1 MTTDSNDF
9 LGKGLYEIANF
20 IYEPWKKQETR
31 NYKTIF
37 IGLGVL
43 FSIDTI
49 RIILRNFVN
58 KQQEPI
64 NEFILSSIPYANPFT
79 QIFNLYH
86 FTTNKMQYVYWN
98 LFYQKEYQ
106 KGDEDKSGVTVQTII
121 TKPTETFI
129 SNIIRYIEHPENN
142 SSYTI
147 SYDNEMTFDE
157 NNKPIY
163 AITYNNI
170 EIRFEDVMVK
180 INNMK
185 MLNGK
190 MIGGNELWFTDEM
203 VDEIYGMRSA
213 QYSKQQGVFN
223 AINDC
228 IVELQ
233 YNHYCDTSYRIK
245 ITEILHAK
253 FAYCQNKNAM
263 LSIAFYLLN
272 ICSTNEIDNIP
283 DKNKQVAFAI
293 AEIIFLYANNDVA
306 NKIIDNTKI
315 FMMKNYNLNFDRT
328 WLYNDGSIHT
338 SSLCFKNSK
347 FSVIDLLQTKIG
359 KYLIDFYSGK
369 ASGQQFHLHITTK
382 HTKNDTIKIFDRF
395 TSYVNSKSKIQS
407 SNSTINIH
415 EIKFLE
421 KVQINQ
427 LYTQYMQ
434 QKQKLEEEKTPYNKI
449 VELLG
454 AEPAKT
460 ISTENITKEL
470 VVTHNGTREYSFENL
485 FLQNNKD
492 VELLKICT
500 NFKKNKQ
507 RSKELGQ
514 LNKLCILLYGEAGTG
529 KSSTINAIASEFG
542 RDLFFTNIGN
552 CNDDD
557 LKNIFEYVNL
567 KHAGGGIIVIE
578 DIDAQTDAVLSRQI
592 DATNGNG
599 GIKLATL
606 LNLLDGAG
614 SFDESIVIITTNHP
628 ENLSQALMRDGRIN
642 AKFEMGK
649 CDYCQIRKMFKRY
662 IERDIDNNVLC
673 QIKEYKFIPATII
686 ERLKMFISNVDDE
699 SDEVIM
705 KPFLTSVSS
714 GNITDDESSYH

>member
-180 INNMK
+180 INTMK

-203 VDEIYGMRSA
+203 VDEIYGMRTA
-213 QYSKQQGVFN
+213 QYYDQSGIFI
-223 AINDC
+223 AINSVA
-228 IVELQ
+228 VELR
-233 YNHYCDTSYRIK
+233 YGNGIYRIE
-245 ITEILHAK
+245 ISEILHRNYT
-253 FAYCQNKNAM
+253 YCIDKSAM

-272 ICSTNEIDNIP
+272 IYSINKIKYIP
-283 DKNKQVAFAI
+283 VKNKRVAFAI
-293 AEIIFLYANNDVA
+293 AEIIFFYATNDVA
-306 NKIIDNTKI
+306 NKIIDDTKT
-315 FMMKNYNLNFDRT
+315 FMMKNYNLNFDKT
-328 WLYNDGSIHT
+328 ILYYSGLSCGNSEY
-338 SSLCFKNSK
+338 FKNRN
-347 FSVIDLLQTKIG
+347 FSATNLLQTKIG
-359 KYLIDFYSGK
+359 KYLSDFCNGK
-369 ASGQQFHLHITTK
+369 TSAQQLYLHITTK

-454 AEPAKT
+454 AEPAK
-460 ISTENITKEL
+460 ILSTENITKEL